1 MIAII
6 PYSLAL
12 QGNAP
17 TPANLPMPLPVLA
30 AIQIGVQVVVFALL
44 IGLGL
49 FLASHAGLESAMLSP
64 FSAVVVLHVL
74 FAL

>member
-1 MIAII
+1 
-6 PYSLAL
+6 
-12 QGNAP
+12 
-17 TPANLPMPLPVLA
+17 MPLPVLA

-49 FLASHAGLESAMLSP
+49 FLASHAGLESAMLSH